1 MHSIPILILAAGAST
16 RMGGKTKQLLPWAD
30 TTLLGH
36 AIQQATEVSETVV
49 VILGAKSDMIE
60 QQIPSQVET
69 IVNPNWEQG
78 MGSSISVGI
87 KHLSNLGKA
96 MDGILI
102 MLGDQP
108 FMDVGYLKEL
118 VRGFNNGEHSI
129 VATSYGKRMGVPA
142 IFKPTLVSELSGL
155 DQDYGAKQII
165 EKYAHQAKAIDPDGK
180 EIDIDT
186 METYHR
192 LYVSNHGKTES

>member
-16 RMGGKTKQLLPWAD
+16 RMGGKTKQLLPWAN

-36 AIQQATEVSETVV
+36 AIRQATEVSKTVV
-49 VILGAKSDMIE
+49 VVLGAKSDMIE
-60 QQIPSQVET
+60 QQIPNQVET
-69 IVNPNWEQG
+69 IDNPDWEQG
-78 MGSSISVGI
+78 MGSSISAGI
-87 KHLSNLGKA
+87 RHLSNLGKA
-96 MDGILI
+96 MDGVLI

-108 FMDVGYLKEL
+108 FLDADYLQGLVKEFKKGK
-118 VRGFNNGEHSI
+118 RFI

-142 IFKPTLVSELSGL
+142 IFKLDLVAELSGL
-155 DQDYGAKQII
+155 DQDFGAKQII
-165 EKYAHQAKAIDPDGK
+165 EKYADQAKAMDPEGK

-192 LYVSNHGKTES
+192 LYMSTH